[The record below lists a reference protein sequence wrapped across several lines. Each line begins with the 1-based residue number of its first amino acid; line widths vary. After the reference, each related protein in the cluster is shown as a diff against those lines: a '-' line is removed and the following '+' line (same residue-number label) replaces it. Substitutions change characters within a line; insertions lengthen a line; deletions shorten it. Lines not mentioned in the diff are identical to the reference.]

1 MARSIPSNQEAEQSL
16 LSSMFISHNALEKAT
31 DTLTEEDFYFD
42 NNRVLFSVLD
52 KLNKKN
58 IPIDMT
64 SVVTELKDSNKLN
77 IEKENSRLQDEKN
90 TKEAKELVEKLKK
103 ITITFTAKA
112 GNGDKMFGSIS
123 SKQIKEELDKIG
135 YHFDKKQI
143 SCELINSFGF
153 HNVEINL
160 YKNIN
165 GIIKVE
171 VRKG

>member
-1 MARSIPSNQEAEQSL
+1 MQVIFLKDLKGKGKKGEIKEVADGYAKNFL
-16 LSSMFISHNALEKAT
+16 ISKGYAVKK
-31 DTLTEEDFYFD
+31 TET
-42 NNRVLFSVLD
+42 S
-52 KLNKKN
+52 LNKL
-58 IPIDMT
+58 
-64 SVVTELKDSNKLN
+64 S
-77 IEKENSRLQDEKN
+77 IEKENNRKLDEEL
-90 TKEAKELVEKLKK
+90 TKEAYEMKEKLANLV
-103 ITITFTAKA
+103 ITFTAKA
-112 GNGDKMFGSIS
+112 GKEDKMFGSIS

-143 SCELINSFGF
+143 NNTIINSFGF